1 MKEILSFKRLNLKAE
16 QVVKAVSYQLHLKN
30 GQILNDT
37 MSGLWCVPLGY
48 SDEDIKAEMIKQL
61 NTLTYGTNFLGRQN
75 QITETYAEKICKV
88 TNMDRVYFTNSGSTA
103 VETAIKITKRKKAI
117 VSKRS
122 YHGSTILSACASD
135 QKINESWNL
144 NNPID
149 VLKFNDAQDL
159 EDILKKN
166 NDAFVLLEPV
176 IAAGG
181 VYEQPKEVFEVC
193 KKHQQKNVPLLLDE
207 TVTGFGK
214 LGTLFAFEKYN
225 LKPDVLILGKSIT
238 NGYFPMGACLTKNHM
253 LNDIKFFNHGFTY
266 SGHPIG
272 CAVALKVLQIL
283 DNNKSLIN
291 HNKFFKSEN
300 ITRQIG
306 CMGAIDFDSSK
317 RSLKFL
323 KDMLDDGYILE
334 YGSENI
340 NTIVYCLPYIMKEE
354 DYNKFL
360 KILNKNI
367 NDRRKT
373 Q

>member
-1 MKEILSFKRLNLKAE
+1 
-16 QVVKAVSYQLHLKN
+16 
-30 GQILNDT
+30 
-37 MSGLWCVPLGY
+37 
-48 SDEDIKAEMIKQL
+48 MINQL
-61 NTLTYGTNFLGRQN
+61 NKLPYGTNFLGRQN
-75 QITETYAEKICKV
+75 EITETYAEQICKV

-103 VETAIKITKRKKAI
+103 VETAIKITNRKKAI

-149 VLKFNDAQDL
+149 VLKFSNAEDL
-159 EDILKKN
+159 ENILKKN

-193 KKHQQKNVPLLLDE
+193 KKYQQKKVPLLLDE

-225 LKPDVLILGKSIT
+225 LEPDVLILGKSIT

-253 LNDIKFFNHGFTY
+253 LDNIKFFNHGFTY

-272 CAVALKVLQIL
+272 CAVALKVLQL
-283 DNNKSLIN
+283 LLSNKSLFN
-291 HNKFFKSEN
+291 HNKFFKSKD

-306 CMGAIDFDSSK
+306 CMGAIDFNSSK

-323 KDMLDDGYILE
+323 KDMLTDGYILE

-340 NTIVYCLPYIMKEE
+340 NTIVYCLPYIMEKN
-354 DYNKFL
+354 DYNNFL
-360 KILNKNI
+360 NALHTNI
-367 NDRRKT
+367 NDIK
-373 Q
+373 

>member
-16 QVVKAVSYQLHLKN
+16 QVVKAESYQLYLKN

-48 SDEDIKAEMIKQL
+48 SNTDIKTEMINQL
-61 NTLTYGTNFLGRQN
+61 NTLPYGTNFLGRQN
-75 QITETYAEKICKV
+75 VITETYAEQICKV

-103 VETAIKITKRKKAI
+103 VETAIKITKRKIAI

-149 VLKFNDAQDL
+149 VIKFNDAQDL

-166 NDAFVLLEPV
+166 NDSFVLLEPV

-193 KKHQQKNVPLLLDE
+193 KKYQQKNVPLILDE

-214 LGTLFAFEKYN
+214 LGTLFAFEKYD

-253 LNDIKFFNHGFTY
+253 LDGIKFFNHGFTY

-283 DNNKSLIN
+283 SNTSLFNHKKFSKNK
-291 HNKFFKSEN
+291 N
-300 ITRQIG
+300 ITRQVG

-317 RSLKFL
+317 KSLKFL
-323 KDMLDDGYILE
+323 KDMLNDGYILE
-334 YGSENI
+334 YGSENL
-340 NTIVYCLPYIMKEE
+340 NTIVYCLPYIMNKT
-354 DYNKFL
+354 DYENFL
-360 KILNKNI
+360 NTVDKNLYD
-367 NDRRKT
+367 NRKP
-373 Q
+373 

>member
-1 MKEILSFKRLNLKAE
+1 MKEILSFKRLNVKAE
-16 QVVKAVSYQLHLKN
+16 QVIKAVSYQLYLKN

-75 QITETYAEKICKV
+75 EITETYAEQICKV

-135 QKINESWNL
+135 QKINKSWNL

-149 VLKFNDAQDL
+149 VLKFNDAQEL

-181 VYEQPKEVFEVC
+181 VYEQPKEVFDVC
-193 KKHQQKNVPLLLDE
+193 KKYQQKNIPLLLDE

-214 LGTLFAFEKYN
+214 LGTLFAFEKYE
-225 LKPDVLILGKSIT
+225 LEPDVLILGKSIT

-253 LNDIKFFNHGFTY
+253 LDNIKFFNHGFTY

-354 DYNKFL
+354 NYTKFL

-373 Q
+373 

>member
-1 MKEILSFKRLNLKAE
+1 MKEILSFKKLNLKAE
-16 QVVKAVSYQLHLKN
+16 QVVKAKSYQLYLKN

-48 SDEDIKAEMIKQL
+48 SNKDIKNEMINQL
-61 NTLTYGTNFLGRQN
+61 NTLPYGTNFLGRQN
-75 QITETYAEKICKV
+75 EITETYAEQICKV

-135 QKINESWNL
+135 QKINDSWNL

-149 VLKFNDAQDL
+149 VLKFNNAEDL
-159 EDILKKN
+159 EDILRKN
-166 NDAFVLLEPV
+166 TDAFVLLEPV

-193 KKHQQKNVPLLLDE
+193 KKYQQKNVPLLLDE

-214 LGTLFAFEKYN
+214 IGTLFAFEKYN
-225 LKPDVLILGKSIT
+225 LEPDVLILGKSIT

-253 LNDIKFFNHGFTY
+253 LDNIKFFNHGFTY

-283 DNNKSLIN
+283 SNTSLFNHKKFLKNK
-291 HNKFFKSEN
+291 N
-300 ITRQIG
+300 ITRQVG
-306 CMGAIDFDSSK
+306 CMGAIDFESSK
-317 RSLKFL
+317 KSLKFL
-323 KDMLDDGYILE
+323 KDMLNEGYILE
-334 YGSENI
+334 YGSENL
-340 NTIVYCLPYIMKEE
+340 NTIVYCLPYIMNETE
-354 DYNKFL
+354 YNNFL
-360 KILNKNI
+360 NTVEKNLYD
-367 NDRRKT
+367 NRKP
-373 Q
+373 

>member
-1 MKEILSFKRLNLKAE
+1 MKEILSFKNLNLNVE
-16 QVVKAVSYQLHLKN
+16 QVVKAESYQLYLKN

-48 SDEDIKAEMIKQL
+48 SDKDIKTEMINQL
-61 NTLTYGTNFLGRQN
+61 NTLPYGTNFLGRQN
-75 QITETYAEKICKV
+75 EITETYAEQICKV

-135 QKINESWNL
+135 QKINKSWNL

-149 VLKFNDAQDL
+149 VLKFNNAQDL

-166 NDAFVLLEPV
+166 TDAFVLLEPV

-181 VYEQPKEVFEVC
+181 VYEQSKEVFDVC
-193 KKHQQKNVPLLLDE
+193 KKYQQKNVPLLLDE

-214 LGTLFAFEKYN
+214 LGTLFAFEKYD

-238 NGYFPMGACLTKNHM
+238 NGYFPMGACLTKKHM
-253 LNDIKFFNHGFTY
+253 LDGIKFFNHGFTY

-272 CAVALKVLQIL
+272 CAVALKVIQIL
-283 DNNKSLIN
+283 SNTSLFNHKKFLKNK
-291 HNKFFKSEN
+291 N

-306 CMGAIDFDSSK
+306 CMDAIDFDSSK
-317 RSLKFL
+317 KSLKFL
-323 KDMLDDGYILE
+323 KNMLIDGYILE
-334 YGSENI
+334 YGSENL
-340 NTIVYCLPYIMKEE
+340 NTIVYCLPYIMNET
-354 DYNKFL
+354 DYNDFL
-360 KILNKNI
+360 NTVDKNLYD
-367 NDRRKT
+367 NRKP
-373 Q
+373 

>member
-1 MKEILSFKRLNLKAE
+1 MKEILSFKRLNSRAE
-16 QVVKAVSYQLHLKN
+16 QVVKAESYQLYLKN

-48 SDEDIKAEMIKQL
+48 SDKDIKTEMIKQL

-75 QITETYAEKICKV
+75 EITETYAEQICKV

-149 VLKFNDAQDL
+149 VLKFNNAQDL
-159 EDILKKN
+159 DDILKKN
-166 NDAFVLLEPV
+166 TDAFVLLEPV

-181 VYEQPKEVFEVC
+181 VYEQSKEVFDVC
-193 KKHQQKNVPLLLDE
+193 KKYQQKNVPLLLDE

-214 LGTLFAFEKYN
+214 LGNLFAFEKYD

-253 LNDIKFFNHGFTY
+253 LDDIRFFNHGFTY

-283 DNNKSLIN
+283 LNNKSLLN

-306 CMGAIDFDSSK
+306 CMGAIDFNSSK
-317 RSLKFL
+317 RAFKFL

-340 NTIVYCLPYIMKEE
+340 NTIVYCLPYIMKEK
-354 DYNKFL
+354 DYNNFL
-360 KILNKNI
+360 NTINKNLYDI
-367 NDRRKT
+367 TKP
-373 Q
+373 

>member
-1 MKEILSFKRLNLKAE
+1 MKEILSFKRLNVKAE
-16 QVVKAVSYQLHLKN
+16 QVIKAVSYQLYLKN

-75 QITETYAEKICKV
+75 EITETYAEQICKV

-149 VLKFNDAQDL
+149 VIKFNDAQDL

-181 VYEQPKEVFEVC
+181 VYEQPKEVFDVC
-193 KKHQQKNVPLLLDE
+193 KKYQQKNIPLLLDE

-214 LGTLFAFEKYN
+214 LGTLFAFEKYK
-225 LKPDVLILGKSIT
+225 LEPDVLILGKSIT

-253 LNDIKFFNHGFTY
+253 LDNIKFFNHGFTY

-300 ITRQIG
+300 VTRQIG

-354 DYNKFL
+354 NYTKFL

-373 Q
+373 

>member
-1 MKEILSFKRLNLKAE
+1 
-16 QVVKAVSYQLHLKN
+16 
-30 GQILNDT
+30 
-37 MSGLWCVPLGY
+37 
-48 SDEDIKAEMIKQL
+48 
-61 NTLTYGTNFLGRQN
+61 
-75 QITETYAEKICKV
+75 
-88 TNMDRVYFTNSGSTA
+88 
-103 VETAIKITKRKKAI
+103 
-117 VSKRS
+117 
-122 YHGSTILSACASD
+122 
-135 QKINESWNL
+135 
-144 NNPID
+144 
-149 VLKFNDAQDL
+149 
-159 EDILKKN
+159 
-166 NDAFVLLEPV
+166 
-176 IAAGG
+176 
-181 VYEQPKEVFEVC
+181 
-193 KKHQQKNVPLLLDE
+193 
-207 TVTGFGK
+207 
-214 LGTLFAFEKYN
+214 
-225 LKPDVLILGKSIT
+225 
-238 NGYFPMGACLTKNHM
+238 M

-323 KDMLDDGYILE
+323 KDMLDDGYVLE

-354 DYNKFL
+354 DYTKFL

>member
-16 QVVKAVSYQLHLKN
+16 QVVKAESYQLYLKN

-48 SDEDIKAEMIKQL
+48 SNTDIKTEMINQL
-61 NTLTYGTNFLGRQN
+61 NTLPYGTNFLGRQN
-75 QITETYAEKICKV
+75 VITETYAEQICKV

-103 VETAIKITKRKKAI
+103 VETAIKITKRKIAI

-149 VLKFNDAQDL
+149 VIKFNDAQDL

-166 NDAFVLLEPV
+166 NDSFVLLEPV

-181 VYEQPKEVFEVC
+181 VYEQPKEIFEVC
-193 KKHQQKNVPLLLDE
+193 KKYQQKNVPLILDE

-214 LGTLFAFEKYN
+214 LGTLFAFEKYD

-253 LNDIKFFNHGFTY
+253 LDGIKFFNHGFTY

-283 DNNKSLIN
+283 SNTSLFNHKKFSKNK
-291 HNKFFKSEN
+291 N
-300 ITRQIG
+300 ITRQVG

-317 RSLKFL
+317 KSLKFL
-323 KDMLDDGYILE
+323 KDMLNDGYILE
-334 YGSENI
+334 YGSENL
-340 NTIVYCLPYIMKEE
+340 NTIVYCLPYIMNKT
-354 DYNKFL
+354 DYENFL
-360 KILNKNI
+360 NTVDKNLYD
-367 NDRRKT
+367 NRKP
-373 Q
+373 